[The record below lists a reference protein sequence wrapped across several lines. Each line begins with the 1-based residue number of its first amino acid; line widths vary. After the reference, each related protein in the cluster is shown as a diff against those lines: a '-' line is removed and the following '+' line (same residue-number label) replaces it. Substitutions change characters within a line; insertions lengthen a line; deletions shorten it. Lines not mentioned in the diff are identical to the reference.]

1 MLLAEEYRQTG
12 PREAPPVTVSRVNSA
27 VEEQRVKLR
36 FAGASCQSE
45 EPWSTVAMVTSRDG
59 EGEQTQDAAG
69 ECSHEVSVHCHLS
82 SRRFP
87 GGALNV
93 LFLCFLH
100 FMEKFSSMRT
110 QSDSRA
116 HL

>member
-1 MLLAEEYRQTG
+1 MLADEYRQTG
-12 PREAPPVTVSRVNSA
+12 PREAPPVTVSGVNSA

-45 EPWSTVAMVTSRDG
+45 EPWSTVAMVTSRNG
-59 EGEQTQDAAG
+59 EGEPLQDAAA
-69 ECSHEVSVHCHLS
+69 HEVSVHCHLS